1 MPLGVRR
8 LTVSIPFEQ
17 SMTLKLAEIVTK
29 LIQAVGILGKSEA
42 GQDRRVNLFGGP
54 TADVAAAVEKNL
66 GQPDHPGFMD
76 FDARIAKPS
85 QW

>member
-1 MPLGVRR
+1 MI
-8 LTVSIPFEQ
+8 SITPVAFCLHHTGELSHVERSGQ
-17 SMTLKLAEIVTK
+17 ML
-29 LIQAVGILGKSEA
+29 LGKSEA
-42 GQDRRVNLFGGP
+42 GQDRRVNLFGCP
-54 TADVAAAVEKNL
+54 TADVAAAVEQNL